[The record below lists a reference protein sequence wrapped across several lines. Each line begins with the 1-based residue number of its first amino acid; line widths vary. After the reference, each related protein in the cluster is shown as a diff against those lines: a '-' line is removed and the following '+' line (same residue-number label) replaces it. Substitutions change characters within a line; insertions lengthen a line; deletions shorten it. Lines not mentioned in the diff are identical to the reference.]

1 MRAFFHDFF
10 YTTNCCCCLF
20 DPRHKKKICNAN
32 LRSAKN
38 LTKINKA
45 ITSQHQHN
53 MWRIMNTFFSVSM
66 VTNFGFVTLEAFKLI
81 SQSQRL
87 LPILKPYL
95 VHWKTHWGKNPNL
108 IQKSTCSKS
117 HHSRNSH
124 FQNTFFTKFSLSN
137 SHFSQIS
144 HLRSQF
150 LTKNH
155 IFKISFFTKITFQK
169 PIFQKIAFSKSH
181 FVTIITFQKNH
192 IISSIK
198 FKWIYGQ
205 RLWFCPSVAV

>member
-32 LRSAKN
+32 LRFSKN

-87 LPILKPYL
+87 LPILKPYI

-137 SHFSQIS
+137 SHFSQKS
-144 HLRSQF
+144 HFRS
-150 LTKNH
+150 L
-155 IFKISFFTKITFQK
+155 FFTKITFSKSYFLKKITFQK
-169 PIFQKIAFSKSH
+169 PIFQKKKSH
-181 FVTIITFQKNH
+181 YFY
-192 IISSIK
+192 IK
-198 FKWIYGQ
+198 FMWIYGQ
-205 RLWFCPSVAV
+205 KV

>member
-1 MRAFFHDFF
+1 
-10 YTTNCCCCLF
+10 
-20 DPRHKKKICNAN
+20 
-32 LRSAKN
+32 
-38 LTKINKA
+38 
-45 ITSQHQHN
+45 
-53 MWRIMNTFFSVSM
+53 MNTFFSVSM

-87 LPILKPYL
+87 LPILKPYI

-144 HLRSQF
+144 HFRSPF
-150 LTKNH
+150 LTKKPAFLKSH
-155 IFKISFFTKITFQK
+155 FSQKSHFRSLFFTKITFSKSYFLKKITFQK
-169 PIFQKIAFSKSH
+169 PIFQKKIPLLLYQIHVNLWTKS
-181 FVTIITFQKNH
+181 VILPQCGKG
-192 IISSIK
+192 S
-198 FKWIYGQ
+198 YGYI
-205 RLWFCPSVAV
+205 RMVF

>member
-1 MRAFFHDFF
+1 
-10 YTTNCCCCLF
+10 
-20 DPRHKKKICNAN
+20 
-32 LRSAKN
+32 
-38 LTKINKA
+38 
-45 ITSQHQHN
+45 

-124 FQNTFFTKFSLSN
+124 FQNTFFTKLSLSN

-144 HLRSQF
+144 HFRSPF
-150 LTKNH
+150 L
-155 IFKISFFTKITFQK
+155 TKITFQK
-169 PIFQKIAFSKSH
+169 PIFHKNRIFKIVYSQKSH
-181 FVTIITFQKNH
+181 FSCQFFTKIAMSKYYLSQKSQN
-192 IISSIK
+192 IK
-198 FKWIYGQ
+198 IKWIYGQ
-205 RLWFCPSVAV
+205 KI

>member
-1 MRAFFHDFF
+1 
-10 YTTNCCCCLF
+10 
-20 DPRHKKKICNAN
+20 
-32 LRSAKN
+32 
-38 LTKINKA
+38 
-45 ITSQHQHN
+45 
-53 MWRIMNTFFSVSM
+53 M

-87 LPILKPYL
+87 LPILKPYI

-144 HLRSQF
+144 HLRSPF

-155 IFKISFFTKITFQK
+155 IFKISFFTKITKIYHPVWKRILWLHQNGFLSISTCTVYLKFSMAKKSRYYCYQK
-169 PIFQKIAFSKSH
+169 QQMFLFGSSCCASRHFILHASKTFSGKNPLQKLH
-181 FVTIITFQKNH
+181 NEFVFPTL
-192 IISSIK
+192 ISISVQLFYISI
-198 FKWIYGQ
+198 
-205 RLWFCPSVAV
+205 VEM